1 MNHDGIDHPH
11 QNVLAQAH
19 RQNPRGQNPQP
30 GSGTAQGQ
38 RIHTAEHQQAGH
50 AGHAHLIEH
59 EKHADH
65 KQGKDAGQL
74 PRQFDKPAHLHVQML
89 GVPQEIAEH
98 QIIHATPELPQE
110 QGQQHKHHRL
120 SDAGGSGITHSGRI
134 LSQASGGSNRFFG
147 PFRQVPAGKM
157 HGKEIFLRKVRT

>member
-110 QGQQHKHHRL
+110 QGQQHKHHPL
-120 SDAGGSGITHSGRI
+120 SDAGEA
-134 LSQASGGSNRFFG
+134 ASLIAAGYSHR
-147 PFRQVPAGKM
+147 PPAGATAFSAPSARFPQEKCTA
-157 HGKEIFLRKVRT
+157 KKYS